1 MCCKS
6 WKTFFPFCVTFL
18 LGVLAAIPF
27 QTLRTELKFREV
39 RNEINSAHGNG
50 NGIDFGSRE
59 RYSCSFDSKKG
70 LQILA
75 KPRAYYTDAAR
86 NNQTEGTVTLRV
98 AFLENGKIGD
108 VSIVNYLP
116 DGLTEN
122 AIEAAK
128 QIKFEP
134 ARLNGKSITVTK
146 QIQYNFSLY

>member
-39 RNEINSAHGNG
+39 RDELVFAHKTGNE
-50 NGIDFGSRE
+50 SRE
-59 RYSCSFDSKKG
+59 RYSCSFDSKKS
-70 LQILA
+70 LQVLS
-75 KPRAYYTDAAR
+75 KPRANYTDSAR
-86 NNQTEGTVTLRV
+86 TNQTQGTVTLRV

-134 ARLNGKSITVTK
+134 ATLNGKPINVVK
-146 QIQYNFSLY
+146 QVQYSFSLY

>member
-39 RNEINSAHGNG
+39 RDNLASAHGNG
-50 NGIDFGSRE
+50 IGFGSRE
-59 RYSCSFDSKKG
+59 RHSCSFDSKKS
-70 LQILA
+70 LQVLA
-75 KPRAYYTDAAR
+75 KPRAVYTDAAR
-86 NNQTEGTVTLRV
+86 TNQTEGTVTLRV

-116 DGLTEN
+116 DGLTEQ

-134 ARLNGKSITVTK
+134 AMLNGKPITVTK
-146 QIQYNFSLY
+146 QVQYNFTLY

>member
-39 RNEINSAHGNG
+39 RDELISAHGNE
-50 NGIDFGSRE
+50 SRE
-59 RYSCSFDSKKG
+59 RYSCSFDSRKG

-75 KPRAYYTDAAR
+75 RPKANYTDAAR

-128 QIKFEP
+128 QIRFEP
-134 ARLNGKSITVTK
+134 AMINGKSITVTK
-146 QIQYNFSLY
+146 QVQYNFSLY